1 MNSLFILDLSPLSG
15 YMVCKYP
22 LPSHRLAFYFVD
34 CILCYAEMFLL
45 NVILLAY
52 FCFCCL
58 CFWYPTQKKTK
69 TKNKQTNK
77 QQHSK
82 TNIRELF
89 SVFFQD
95 FHVLGLT
102 FKSLICFQFI
112 FVTDGVEFHFLHV
125 EIQFSQKNLLK
136 RLSFFH

>member
-1 MNSLFILDLSPLSG
+1 MNSLFILDLSPVSR
-15 YMVCKYP
+15 YMVCKYL

-58 CFWYPTQKKTK
+58 CFWYPTQKKQKQK
-69 TKNKQTNK
+69 TKNK

-82 TNIRELF
+82 TNTKEIF

-102 FKSLICFQFI
+102 FKSLIRFQLI
-112 FVTDGVEFHFLHV
+112 FVTDGVEFHFLYV

-136 RLSFFH
+136 RLSFFR